1 MKKTLLL
8 SVLFPISFVSQAL
21 PLSKTTKKA
30 RQAVTTVKSN
40 AGKIVTATMIAGA
53 AGLMACDNKEA
64 IKETIV
70 GMVQNPPSLS
80 TFVAAIAAVPAA
92 ACAYTGAI
100 AVKEFFVGTDGGL
113 RFAGAA
119 ISAVT
124 FGVITAGVLA
134 PVLDIEYEEVD
145 KTVTIIKSIKLR

>member
-1 MKKTLLL
+1 MKKTLLLL

-80 TFVAAIAAVPAA
+80 TFVVGIAAVPAA

-113 RFAGAA
+113 RFAGTAQLSVISGLVCAA
-119 ISAVT
+119 ILT
-124 FGVITAGVLA
+124 
-134 PVLDIEYEEVD
+134 PVLGIQCEQNLEL
-145 KTVTIIKSIKLR
+145 KLNN